1 MNILH
6 LKYAIEID
14 KYKSIN
20 KAAEMLFM
28 SQPNLSRA
36 IKELEDDLGITIF
49 KRTSRGMVATVQG
62 EEFLSYARRILAQID
77 EVEDMYKEG
86 KNNKQKF
93 SISVPRA
100 SCYSQAFSQFSKHI
114 DSSKPCEIF
123 YKETNSL
130 RAINNILQADYR
142 LGIIR
147 YRTNHDKYFRAML
160 KEKGLLCDFL
170 AEYSYVLLMSKEH
183 ELANKE
189 DIQLSDLSE
198 YIEIAHADPYVPSLP
213 LVDIK
218 KEELGE
224 YVDKR
229 IFVFERASQFDLLEN
244 VNNTFMWV
252 SPVSQNILDRYNL
265 IQKKCKSSTKIY
277 QDVLIYR
284 KNYHLTE
291 LDRMFIEEVANAR
304 RKVEL

>member
-6 LKYAIEID
+6 LKYALEID

-36 IKELEDDLGITIF
+36 LKELEDDLGISIF
-49 KRTSRGMVATVQG
+49 KRTSKGMDTTMQG
-62 EEFLSYARRILAQID
+62 EEFLSYAKKILAQID
-77 EVEDMYKEG
+77 EVENMYKQG
-86 KNNKQKF
+86 KNDKQKF

-100 SCYSQAFSQFSKHI
+100 SYFSDAFAEFSKEI
-114 DSSKPCEIF
+114 DKNLPAEIF

-130 RAINNILQADYR
+130 KAINNIIQADYK

-147 YRTNHDKYFRAML
+147 YRTAYESYFKTML
-160 KEKGLLCDFL
+160 KEKGLEYEVL
-170 AEYSYVLLMSKEH
+170 AEFSYSLLMSEKH
-183 ELANKE
+183 ELAKKE
-189 DIQLSDLSE
+189 KIELSDLSK

-213 LVDIK
+213 IVDLK
-218 KEELGE
+218 REEFGE

-244 VNNTFMWV
+244 VADTFMFA
-252 SPVSQNILDRYNL
+252 SGLSKKLLERYGL
-265 IQKKCKSSTKIY
+265 VQKSIDSETKVY

-284 KNYHLTE
+284 EGYKLTSLDKLYIKKLSKARKN
-291 LDRMFIEEVANAR
+291 FV
-304 RKVEL
+304 K